1 MSDVGKCILKGVDEG
16 LCGDHLIVGFY
27 QRADIDLKSPPSDLC
42 WRCGNVLLATIKI
55 EQLQGQLETAL
66 RLLGESKCPN
76 GNCNRG
82 TLRMFKGSSWDMEND
97 LGPCPRCLQV
107 SEVMK

>member
-1 MSDVGKCILKGVDEG
+1 MSYYGYDYRSDEEIARSVRRW
-16 LCGDHLIVGFY
+16 HE
-27 QRADIDLKSPPSDLC
+27 REKKSKED
-42 WRCGNVLLATIKI
+42 RDAAKVQAK
-55 EQLQGQLETAL
+55 LETAL

-82 TLRMFKGSSWDMEND
+82 TLRMFRGSSWDMEND
-97 LGPCPRCLQV
+97 LGPCPHCLQV